1 MTVAT
6 IDLKLIKEDK
16 SVDKRVLEVYT
27 YLKIYMDQKARKDW
41 LKRRKTA
48 WDAIENDFG
57 MEKEK
62 KDMSNAGQE
71 FLPIN
76 KCNKGVQGS
85 AAIVTDQ
92 KPEIKFL
99 PIGSTDL
106 YVAELM
112 KRAHDIVWTKN
123 DGIDTVYDVV
133 EEAKIGGI
141 GFLGCYHD
149 PSKGMFGR
157 IMIHDEPADDIYW
170 DKDSRMRDMSDTHI
184 IKAKMRTKSY
194 ILENYDNIDKDTLY
208 FEQDIKGDSGTSSGV
223 TGKDNYTIVDDQ
235 TPETAGATWQEPENV
250 WEIEAWMLK
259 KDRKFF
265 VVTDG
270 QKEEFENKEVAKAAA
285 KEGGGEYLSLSIEKR
300 YQRIIVGKQLMEE
313 NINPYGEDSDG
324 DPVLNIIPLPHWRT
338 RTSYPMSPTN
348 YAVPLNKEKIKRRA
362 QFIYSAS
369 QNINSPIV
377 QPAGK
382 YKWNGTPGTPGTT
395 VDLDNNASFQP
406 YRLQP
411 GSIDIGRFIELEQL
425 ADAGIDDQYDL
436 HDVMR
441 GKIPEGSG
449 NIAGRTVIALQD
461 LGGMMSKPFLRK
473 LESALIKLGKIDM
486 SLILRHWT
494 REMWE
499 RLLEDDEK
507 APGGTKESLAGDD
520 EDEAE
525 IQEMVAAKFQDALE
539 RIKPRDPDQP
549 PKDWKPITLIDLD
562 VKVTAGSSMPTHRM
576 AKEQIA
582 IEKVQAGIYGAAEA
596 LEYADDPL
604 KDKAIARLKKAQAFN
619 FNQAG
624 EQPPKQ

>member
-1 MTVAT
+1 MTSPAT
-6 IDLKLIKEDK
+6 IDLDRIKADK
-16 SVDKRVLEVYT
+16 SVKKEVLETYT
-27 YLKIYMDQKARKDW
+27 YLKIYMDQKPRKDW
-41 LKRRKTA
+41 LARRKIA

-57 MEKEK
+57 MDKEK
-62 KDMSNAGQE
+62 NEMSNVGQD

-85 AAIVTDQ
+85 SAIVTDQ
-92 KPEIKFL
+92 KPEMKFL
-99 PIGSTDL
+99 PIGSSDL

-112 KRAHDIVWTKN
+112 KRAHDLVWTKN
-123 DGIDTVYDVV
+123 DGADIVYDVV
-133 EEAKIGGI
+133 EEAKIGAI
-141 GFLGCYHD
+141 GFIGCYHD

-157 IMIHDEPADDIYW
+157 IVIHDEPPEDIYW

-194 ILENYDNIDKDTLY
+194 ILENYDGIDEKGLH
-208 FEQDIKGDSGTSSGV
+208 FEQRIKGDTGV
-223 TGKDNYTIVDDQ
+223 STGLTGKDNYTVEDNQ
-235 TPETAGATWQEPENV
+235 TPETAGATWQEPENI

-259 KDRKFF
+259 KERKYF

-270 QKEEFENKEVAKAAA
+270 QKTEYDEKRVAEVVARA
-285 KEGGGEYLSLSIEKR
+285 GGGEYLSMSIEKR

-313 NINPYGEDSDG
+313 NINPYGEDADG
-324 DPVLNIIPLPHWRT
+324 DPVLNIIALPHWRT

-382 YKWNGTPGTPGTT
+382 YKWQGTAGTPGST
-395 VDLDNNASFQP
+395 VDVDNNAAFQI

-411 GSIDIGRFIELEQL
+411 GSIDIHKFVELEQL

-473 LESALIKLGKIDM
+473 LEAALIRLGKIDM
-486 SLILRHWT
+486 ALILRHWP

-507 APGGTKESLAGDD
+507 PPDGTPEAMAGDD
-520 EDEAE
+520 EDPDE
-525 IQEMVAAKFQDALE
+525 IQEMAAAKFQDALE
-539 RIKPRDPDQP
+539 KIRPKDPTQP
-549 PKDWKPITLIDLD
+549 PGLSLIDLD

-576 AKEQIA
+576 AKEQVA
-582 IEKVQAGIYGAAEA
+582 IEKVAAGIYDAEAA

-604 KDKAIARLKKAQAFN
+604 KDKVIARLKKQQAIN
-619 FNQAG
+619 FNQAA
-624 EQPPKQ
+624 EQPKQ